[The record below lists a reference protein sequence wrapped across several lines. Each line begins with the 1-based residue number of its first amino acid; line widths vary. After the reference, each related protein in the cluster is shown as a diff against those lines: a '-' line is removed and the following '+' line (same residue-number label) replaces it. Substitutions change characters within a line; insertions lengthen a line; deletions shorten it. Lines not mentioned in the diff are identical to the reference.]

1 MGGQIPYFNPAVT
14 STTQQHD
21 LGSMHIDY
29 LGRFWQY
36 VKGGGTLAQYEFC
49 QISTDG
55 NYTIVSTND
64 TSVPSAKVM
73 NIGCVQ
79 VSGGFTSTKY
89 GWIFRG
95 NGAFTGL
102 IAASCVQDVKLLT
115 TNTNGVLDDSGTTAV
130 LGVKLLTTIVGAAA
144 SACWANT
151 LMTTNP

>member
-1 MGGQIPYFNPAVT
+1 MSGQIPYFNP
-14 STTQQHD
+14 TTCDATQRHD

-55 NYTIVSTND
+55 NYTILSTND

-73 NIGCVQ
+73 QIGCVQ

-115 TNTNGVLDDSGTTAV
+115 TNVSGVLDDSGTTGV

-151 LMTTNP
+151 LMTTYP